1 MKNFAKPRLA
11 EVLGVEVGERFKV
24 SDSDG
29 GWDGDVVF
37 HINEYGK
44 FISGKDPGS
53 SIALCCAI
61 QHPESIIR
69 APHLTEPELAI
80 CKAVGAK
87 WVSMNAIGIGKS
99 RVTLWDDKPM
109 FDGSMFYIT
118 EDDESFIAVSTIGR
132 INQNLFPSVHPGDL
146 IPVDLGK

>member
-1 MKNFAKPRLA
+1 MEKNEKSHLAK
-11 EVLGVEVGERFKV
+11 VLGVEEDKTWSYPGCFGLYRIHSGVREYW
-24 SDSDG
+24 DDNN
-29 GWDGDVVF
+29 GWLACDCEEDL
-37 HINEYGK
+37 IK
-44 FISGKDPGS
+44 I
-53 SIALCCAI
+53 IA
-61 QHPESIIR
+61 HPEAIIR
-69 APHLTEPELAI
+69 TSLLTEPELAI

-99 RVTLWDDKPM
+99 RVTLWDDKPI

-118 EDDESFIAVSTIGR
+118 EDDESSIVVGTIGR